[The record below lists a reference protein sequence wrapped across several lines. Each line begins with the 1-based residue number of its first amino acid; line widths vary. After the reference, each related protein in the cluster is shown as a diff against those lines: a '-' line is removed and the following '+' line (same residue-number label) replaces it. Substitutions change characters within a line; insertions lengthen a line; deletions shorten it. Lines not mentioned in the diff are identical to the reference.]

1 MSSIPQ
7 LGLTP
12 DHDLGAVH
20 TLPEFR
26 TILDSS
32 PITEADR
39 ETIAD
44 QAEAMID
51 GLYVA
56 GREFGVR
63 GPRRR
68 SSWYGRSRVPSWA
81 VGAAGTGRRG

>member
-26 TILDSS
+26 TILGSS
-32 PITEADR
+32 PITQADR

-44 QAEAMID
+44 QAFAEVMA
-51 GLYVA
+51 LLVSA
-56 GREFGVR
+56 
-63 GPRRR
+63 
-68 SSWYGRSRVPSWA
+68 
-81 VGAAGTGRRG
+81 